1 MACFIVC
8 LTESEGSAVDQ
19 ITPEQETKQ
28 LMRKIRKYVRLLNR
42 KWAELNQRI
51 HEWQHQLDD
60 TMSVSIDNHIDNH
73 LCIGQ
78 CE

>member
-1 MACFIVC
+1 MLAVFA
-8 LTESEGSAVDQ
+8 ESEGSAIDHF
-19 ITPEQETKQ
+19 TPEQESKV

-60 TMSVSIDNHIDNH
+60 TLQV
-73 LCIGQ
+73 GQ
-78 CE
+78 